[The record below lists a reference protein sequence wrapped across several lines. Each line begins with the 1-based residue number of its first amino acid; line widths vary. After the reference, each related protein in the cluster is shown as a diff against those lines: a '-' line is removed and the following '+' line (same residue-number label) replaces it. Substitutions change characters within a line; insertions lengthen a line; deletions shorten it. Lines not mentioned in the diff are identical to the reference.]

1 MGRGGEPGW
10 CDENGE
16 HGRRKWS
23 GEGFLVIRKRG
34 ERHPIFQSVMQILGL
49 VVGDLFKHSHHE
61 LEFILGHGNGG

>member
-1 MGRGGEPGW
+1 MGGGGEPGW

-61 LEFILGHGNGG
+61 LEFVLGHGSGG